1 MKKYLLDLEVVE
13 KKNWD
18 DKYALIGFTHQE
30 TLPVMHPG
38 QFVEVRVD
46 NAPNTY
52 LRRPISI
59 YKVDLEKNILWLYV
73 QVVGEGSRKMSEYKL
88 GDIVNM
94 LLPLGNH
101 FSPAKEGEKVVL
113 IGGGVGVAPML
124 CYGLSLKTQ
133 GIEPYF
139 VLGARSA
146 QDLVTIEDFKAV
158 GQVCVTTEDGSL
170 GEKGYVTQHTFLQ
183 EGKAN
188 IDRIVTCGPEPMM
201 KAVAAFAKDNDILC
215 EVSLENTMAC
225 GFGVCLCCV
234 TDTQEGHKCVCTDG
248 PIFNIKTL
256 KW

>member
-124 CYGLSLKTQ
+124 CYGLSLKAQ

-183 EGKAN
+183 EGKAS